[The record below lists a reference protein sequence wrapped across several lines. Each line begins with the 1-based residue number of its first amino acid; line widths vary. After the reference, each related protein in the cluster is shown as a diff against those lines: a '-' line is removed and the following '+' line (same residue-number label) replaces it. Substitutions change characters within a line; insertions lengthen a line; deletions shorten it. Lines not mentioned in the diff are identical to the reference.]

1 MTCTSAEEVEEKLRG
16 LHSHTAHRQKL
27 KHLFRKDKRDY
38 IVIWQLGQTS
48 KGSSGARKFER
59 SAFGYHEA
67 LLQVPAE
74 KKQDS
79 EGKSRGPSH
88 NNRGTIGKMVNTFE
102 ELLK

>member
-1 MTCTSAEEVEEKLRG
+1 MEEKLRG

-27 KHLFRKDKRDY
+27 KHLFKKDKRDY

-48 KGSSGARKFER
+48 KGSSGARKLER

-74 KKQDS
+74 KKAVKDKV
-79 EGKSRGPSH
+79 EDLL
-88 NNRGTIGKMVNTFE
+88 TITE
-102 ELLK
+102 EQLER